1 MTYIRKEVSTM
12 ANKMTYVMA
21 LDNAINGK
29 MTEETVEKLTALK
42 ARFEK
47 EANVDRKPTKG
58 QVENEGIKD
67 NILAYLA
74 DGTYRSATEV
84 GDALGISNQKASAL
98 LKQLT
103 DGGKVKK
110 VVDKRKSYFTL
121 A

>member
-1 MTYIRKEVSTM
+1 M

-21 LDNAINGK
+21 LDNAINGNL
-29 MTEETVEKLTALK
+29 TAETVEKLSALK
-42 ARFEK
+42 LRFEK
-47 EANVDRKPTKG
+47 EANGERKPTKN
-58 QVENEGIKD
+58 QMENEGIKA

-84 GDALGISNQKASAL
+84 GNALSLSNQKASAL

-103 DGGKVKK
+103 DAGKTKRIT
-110 VVDKRKSYFTL
+110 DKHKSYFTL